1 MRISLLDRTRTR
13 LGESD
18 ADAVAGTVERAR
30 RAERLG
36 LHRFWVAEHHS
47 VPGIASA
54 APTVLLAAIGAR
66 TSTIR
71 IGTGGIMLPNHTPLV
86 AAEQVRLLEALYPGR
101 VDVGIGAS
109 LAFKSAIR
117 RALGRTTLDPDE
129 HARAVEELRSYLH
142 GGPDDDVVARPHVAP
157 PPLFLLA
164 IKGGLDLA
172 ARLGLPAVIGG
183 PLLRDT
189 AATDAYRR
197 DFRPSPGVPEPYLV
211 ASVDVAVAESE
222 ERARDLL
229 LPEVWA
235 LASSRETGGFT
246 ALRPVHEVRR
256 LLAEAS
262 PKVREAVDRGLGG
275 VIAGTPDQV
284 RREVAVLAGRTGAA
298 EVMATTSTFDRAE
311 LAEADEA
318 LAALRQVRARQ

>member
-13 LGESD
+13 VGESD
-18 ADAVAGTVERAR
+18 ADAVAGTIERAG

-71 IGTGGIMLPNHTPLV
+71 IGTGGVMLPNHTPLV
-86 AAEQVRLLEALYPGR
+86 VAEQVRLLEAMYPGR
-101 VDVGIGAS
+101 VDVGVGAS
-109 LAFKSAIR
+109 LAFKAAIR
-117 RALGRTTLDPDE
+117 RALGRTTLDPQE
-129 HARAVEELRSYLH
+129 HERAVEELRSYLH
-142 GGPDDDVVARPHVAP
+142 GEPDDDVVAKPHVTP
-157 PPLFLLA
+157 PPLFVLA
-164 IKGGLDLA
+164 IKSGLGLA

-183 PLLRDT
+183 PLLHDT
-189 AATDAYRR
+189 AAAQAYVR
-197 DFRPSPGVPEPYLV
+197 DFRPSPAVPEPYLV
-211 ASVDVAVAESE
+211 ASVDIAVAATA

-246 ALRPVHEVRR
+246 ALRPVEEVRR
-256 LLAEAS
+256 LLGEAS
-262 PKVREAVDRGLGG
+262 PKVRESVKRGLGS
-275 VIAGTPDQV
+275 VIAGTAE
-284 RREVAVLAGRTGAA
+284 EVADAVASLATRTGAA
-298 EVMATTSTFDRAE
+298 EIMATTSTYDRGD

-318 LAALRQVRARQ
+318 LAGLLGRG

>member
-18 ADAVAGTVERAR
+18 GDAVAGTIHRAA

-54 APTVLLAAIGAR
+54 SPTVLLAAIGAR
-66 TSTIR
+66 TRTIR
-71 IGTGGIMLPNHTPLV
+71 VGTGGVMLPNHNPLV
-86 AAEQVRLLEALYPGR
+86 VAEQLRLLEALYPRR

-109 LAFKSAIR
+109 LAFKSSIR
-117 RALGRTTLDPDE
+117 RALGHTTLDPAE
-129 HARAVEELRSYLH
+129 HASAVERLRSYLY
-142 GGPDDDVVARPHVAP
+142 GGPDDDVVARPQVAP
-157 PPLFLLA
+157 PPMFLLA
-164 IKGGLDLA
+164 IKDGLGLA

-189 AATDAYRR
+189 AATDAYFR
-197 DFRPSPGVPEPYLV
+197 DFSPSPAVPEPYLV
-211 ASVDVAVAESE
+211 ASVDIAVADSAD
-222 ERARDLL
+222 RARELL
-229 LPEVWA
+229 LPEIWA

-246 ALRPVHEVRR
+246 ALRPVDDVRR
-256 LLAEAS
+256 LLDTAT
-262 PKVREAVDRGLGG
+262 PKVRAAVDRGYDS
-275 VIAGTPDQV
+275 VIAGTAGQV
-284 RREVAVLAGRTGAA
+284 VAEVAALTARTGAA
-298 EVMATTSTFDRAE
+298 EVMATTSTFDRDE

-318 LAALRQVRARQ
+318 LAALQNGR

>member
-1 MRISLLDRTRTR
+1 MRISLLDRTRSR
-13 LGESD
+13 VGESD
-18 ADAVAGTVERAR
+18 ADAVAGTIERAA

-54 APTVLLAAIGAR
+54 SPTVLLAAIGAR

-71 IGTGGIMLPNHTPLV
+71 IGTGGIMLPNHNPLV

-109 LAFKSAIR
+109 LAFKSSIR
-117 RALGRTTLDPDE
+117 RALGRTTLDPEE
-129 HARAVEELRSYLH
+129 HASAVEQLRSYLH
-142 GGPDDDVVARPHVAP
+142 GGPDDDVVGRPHVAP
-157 PPLFLLA
+157 PPMFLLA
-164 IKGGLDLA
+164 IKSGLDLA

-189 AATDAYRR
+189 AATDAYVR

-211 ASVDVAVAESE
+211 ASVDVAVADSA
-222 ERARDLL
+222 ERARELL
-229 LPEVWA
+229 LPEIWA

-246 ALRPVHEVRR
+246 ALRPVDEVRG
-256 LLAEAS
+256 LLDGAS
-262 PKVREAVDRGLGG
+262 PKVRAAVDRGSAS
-275 VIAGTPDQV
+275 VIAGTADQV
-284 RREVAVLAGRTGAA
+284 ADQVAALAARTGAA
-298 EVMATTSTFDRAE
+298 EVMATTSTFDRGE

-318 LAALRQVRARQ
+318 LAALQGG

>member
-1 MRISLLDRTRTR
+1 MRMSLLDRTRTR

-18 ADAVAGTVERAR
+18 ADAVTGTIDRAV

-54 APTVLLAAIGAR
+54 SPAVLLAAIGAR
-66 TSTIR
+66 TRTIR
-71 IGTGGIMLPNHTPLV
+71 LGTGGIMLPNHNPLV
-86 AAEQVRLLEALYPGR
+86 VAEQVRLLEALHPGR

-109 LAFKSAIR
+109 LAFTSAIR
-117 RALGRTTLDPDE
+117 RALGRTTLDPGE
-129 HARAVEELRSYLH
+129 HARAVEELRAYLH
-142 GGPDDDVVARPHVAP
+142 GGSDGAVVARPHVAP

-164 IKGGLDLA
+164 IKDGLALA

-189 AATDAYRR
+189 AATAAYVR
-197 DFRPSPGVPEPYLV
+197 DFRPSPAVPEPYLV
-211 ASVDVAVAESE
+211 ASVDVAVAGSA
-222 ERARDLL
+222 ERARELL
-229 LPEVWA
+229 LPEIWA

-246 ALRPVHEVRR
+246 ALRPVDDVRR
-256 LLAEAS
+256 LLDAAS
-262 PKVREAVDRGLGG
+262 PKVRAAVDRGYDG

-284 RREVAVLAGRTGAA
+284 ADQVAALTARTGAA
-298 EVMATTSTFDRAE
+298 EVLATTSTYDRDD

-318 LAALRQVRARQ
+318 LATLQDER

>member
-18 ADAVAGTVERAR
+18 ADAVTGTVERAV

-66 TSTIR
+66 TRTIR
-71 IGTGGIMLPNHTPLV
+71 LGTGGIMLPNHTPLV
-86 AAEQVRLLEALYPGR
+86 AAEQVRLLEALHPGR
-101 VDVGIGAS
+101 IDVGIGAS
-109 LAFKSAIR
+109 LAFTSAIR
-117 RALGRTTLDPDE
+117 RALGRTTLDPAE

-142 GGPDDDVVARPHVAP
+142 GGPDDAVVARPHVAP

-164 IKGGLDLA
+164 IKNGLELA

-189 AATDAYRR
+189 DATSAYVR
-197 DFRPSPGVPEPYLV
+197 DFRPSPAVPEPYLV
-211 ASVDVAVAESE
+211 ASVDVAVAGSE
-222 ERARDLL
+222 ERARELL
-229 LPEVWA
+229 LPEIWA

-246 ALRPVHEVRR
+246 ALRPLDDVRR
-256 LLAEAS
+256 LLDTAS
-262 PKVREAVDRGLGG
+262 PKVRAAVDRGYGG
-275 VIAGTPDQV
+275 VIAGTADQV
-284 RREVAVLAGRTGAA
+284 AAEVAALTARTGAA
-298 EVMATTSTFDRAE
+298 EVLATTSTYDRHE

-318 LAALRQVRARQ
+318 LAALGR